1 MQRFEIND
9 KVAKPVYNN
18 EILDKDKKKV
28 LQLIYKQVVSYI
40 KDIHDFSNVYNIT
53 PSKDLLVC
61 LYTSIVDS
69 GIINQN
75 VKDYFDFMDSF
86 DASEIRNVFKIISKY

>member
-1 MQRFEIND
+1 MIF
-9 KVAKPVYNN
+9 PMFT
-18 EILDKDKKKV
+18 ILHLV
-28 LQLIYKQVVSYI
+28 
-40 KDIHDFSNVYNIT
+40 
-53 PSKDLLVC
+53 KDLLVC